1 MRGAPK
7 ARGHHARF
15 SSELII
21 GGDKFATQRQ
31 SLDRPLDVVVGT
43 PGRLIKHMEEGNL
56 FMSAVTHVVL
66 DEADTLFEAGFGDE
80 IKRLLRPLKKP
91 HWDGKTK
98 KSAVV
103 VSATMS
109 EKVVKMMREELEEL
123 VIIDTP
129 SLHKSAPNLK
139 HRFVDCPGSVDKVA
153 VMGEVDAS
161 GCGAGRNASESC
173 EKVAACQEV
182 GYAMK
187 ARGGAVGVGGERK
200 RGRER

>member
-1 MRGAPK
+1 MAK
-7 ARGHHARF
+7 ALSHHARF

-21 GGDKFATQRQ
+21 GGDKFATQRR

-80 IKRLLRPLKKP
+80 IKRLLRPLKKQ

-139 HRFVDCPGSVDKVA
+139 HRSWTAPA
-153 VMGEVDAS
+153 PWT
-161 GCGAGRNASESC
+161 RW
-173 EKVAACQEV
+173 
-182 GYAMK
+182 
-187 ARGGAVGVGGERK
+187 R
-200 RGRER
+200 